1 LEVNLIFII
10 IFFLYN
16 FFYKNVYFCY
26 CSEYS
31 KTIDLKIKGIF
42 TIKFIEHDL
51 QNPNDFNHCGIHC
64 LLFLENLLQDLN
76 LSHLQY
82 NAEDLKSKRITIYE
96 SFERL
101 SSKKHNIYYYLYF
114 FYVVI

>member
-1 LEVNLIFII
+1 MDVNLIFII

-82 NAEDLKSKRITIYE
+82 NAEDLKSKRITVPTFLKFKI
-96 SFERL
+96 FQF
-101 SSKKHNIYYYLYF
+101 SSIIKRCQNIRGRS
-114 FYVVI
+114 